1 MLNRIIKISFSVVGG
16 ITGFTLINTIL
27 SLINTQTSY
36 MFQLTMLVLSVIF
49 CGTLF
54 YLAGDKTIELVTAAF
69 DKTEQI
75 VQNLSLYELTISSI
89 GAIIGLIIANLIVI
103 PIKNIDIIGLPLALF
118 ANVFFA
124 CIFFAIG
131 IAVGK
136 RNDSLLDTS
145 KFKKPSYSGLS
156 GKKLLDTCTIID
168 GRILDI
174 VRTGCIDGRMVIPDF
189 VLEELRLIADSQD
202 SLKRAKGKRGLDI
215 LNILQKE
222 FADIV
227 SVEEFE
233 GIEGN
238 QVDDKLLKAAKKTGS
253 SVITIDMNLN
263 KVAAVHGVKVININE
278 LSNAVKPV
286 ALPGDEMIIQ
296 LVKDGKEPGQGL
308 GYLDDGTMIV
318 VENGKSHI
326 GKTISVVVTSNLQTS
341 AGRMIFAKPN
351 L

>member
-27 SLINTQTSY
+27 SLVNTQTSY
-36 MFQLTMLVLSVIF
+36 MFQVTIFILSVIF

-136 RNDSLLDTS
+136 RNDSLLDAA
-145 KFKKPSYSGLS
+145 KFKKTASSSLS
-156 GKKLLDTCTIID
+156 GQKLLDTCTIID

-174 VRTGCIDGRMVIPDF
+174 VRTGCIDGKMVIPDF

-215 LNILQKE
+215 LNLLQKE
-222 FADIV
+222 FEGIV

-238 QVDDKLLKAAKKTGS
+238 QVDDKLLKVAKKTNS

-263 KVAAVHGVKVININE
+263 KVAGVHGVKVININD

-286 ALPGDEMIIQ
+286 ALPGDEMTIQ

-308 GYLDDGTMIV
+308 GYLEDGTMIV
-318 VENGKSHI
+318 VENGKSFI
-326 GKTISVVVTSNLQTS
+326 GKTINIVVTSNLQTS

>member
-1 MLNRIIKISFSVVGG
+1 VLNKIIKISFSVIGG
-16 ITGFTLINTIL
+16 ITGFTLTNTIL
-27 SLINTQTSY
+27 SLINAQTSY
-36 MFQLTMLVLSVIF
+36 MLQVTILVLSVIS

-69 DKTEQI
+69 DRTEKL
-75 VQNLSLYELTISSI
+75 VQNLSLYELTVSSI
-89 GAIIGLIIANLIVI
+89 GAIVGLIIANLIVI
-103 PIKNIDIIGLPLALF
+103 PIKNIDIIGLHLALF

-124 CIFFAIG
+124 CIFFSIG
-131 IAVGK
+131 IAVGR
-136 RNDSLLDTS
+136 RNDNLLDAS
-145 KFKKPSYSGLS
+145 KFKKSAASSFS

-174 VRTGCIDGRMVIPDF
+174 VRTGCIDGNMVIPDF

-202 SLKRAKGKRGLDI
+202 SLRRAKGKRGLDI

-238 QVDDKLLKAAKKTGS
+238 QVDDKLLKAAKKTNS

-263 KVAAVHGVKVININE
+263 KVAGVHGVKVLNIND

-286 ALPGDEMIIQ
+286 ALPGDEMTIQ
-296 LVKDGKEPGQGL
+296 VVKDGKEAGQGL
-308 GYLDDGTMIV
+308 GYLEDGTMIV
-318 VENGKSHI
+318 VENGKSYI
-326 GKTISVVVTSNLQTS
+326 GKTINVIVTSILQTS

>member
-1 MLNRIIKISFSVVGG
+1 VLNKIIKISFSVIGG
-16 ITGFTLINTIL
+16 ITGFTLTNTIL
-27 SLINTQTSY
+27 SLINAQTSY
-36 MFQLTMLVLSVIF
+36 MLQVTILVLCVIL

-69 DKTEQI
+69 DKTEKL

-89 GAIIGLIIANLIVI
+89 GAIVGLIIANLIVI

-124 CIFFAIG
+124 CIFFSIG
-131 IAVGK
+131 IAVGR
-136 RNDSLLDTS
+136 RNDNLLDTS
-145 KFKKPSYSGLS
+145 KFKKSTAIGFS

-174 VRTGCIDGRMVIPDF
+174 VRTGCMDGNMVIPDF

-202 SLKRAKGKRGLDI
+202 SLRRAKGKRGLDI

-227 SVEEFE
+227 SVEEFN

-238 QVDDKLLKAAKKTGS
+238 QVDDKLLKAAKKTNS

-263 KVAAVHGVKVININE
+263 KVAGVHGVKVLNIND

-286 ALPGDEMIIQ
+286 ALPGDEMTIQ
-296 LVKDGKEPGQGL
+296 VVKDGKEAGQGL
-308 GYLDDGTMIV
+308 GYLEDGTMIV
-318 VENGKSHI
+318 VENGKSYI
-326 GKTISVVVTSNLQTS
+326 GKTINVIVTSILQTS